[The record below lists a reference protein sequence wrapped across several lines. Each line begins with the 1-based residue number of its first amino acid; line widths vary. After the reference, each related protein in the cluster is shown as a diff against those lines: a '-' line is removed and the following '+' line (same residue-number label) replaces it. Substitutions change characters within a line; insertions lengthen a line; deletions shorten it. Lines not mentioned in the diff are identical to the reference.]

1 MPESDPLEE
10 VVVYAPIHP
19 ENQRKFLSFNRRQ
32 ILEKYAS
39 ITASLSSQEGNPLV
53 FVYERGSQE
62 EKEALGLL
70 PFILPYNTTKTRS
83 DSTADLEGK
92 LFLFKYESNS
102 QNQEIR
108 KNVVVNKELRNRAIA
123 LAKEKKIK
131 LRCLPR
137 EMIPLRMLYEI
148 ISVVETTLLPGNVLK
163 YVLKTRKAFLE
174 EALLLYFRSD
184 IAPLK

>member
-10 VVVYAPIHP
+10 VVVYASIHP

-39 ITASLSSQEGNPLV
+39 ITASLPSQEGNPFV
-53 FVYERGSQE
+53 FIYERGSPE

-92 LFLFKYESNS
+92 LFLFKYESDP
-102 QNQEIR
+102 QNQEVK
-108 KNVVVNKELRNRAIA
+108 KNVVVNKELRNRTIA
-123 LAKEKKIK
+123 LAKEKRIR
-131 LRCLPR
+131 LRCLPQG
-137 EMIPLRMLYEI
+137 MIPIRQLYEI
-148 ISVVETTLLPGNVLK
+148 VSVVETTLLPGNVLK
-163 YVLKTRKAFLE
+163 YTR
-174 EALLLYFRSD
+174 RN
-184 IAPLK
+184 